1 MTDQLPAAAAA
12 VDCAADVVASA
23 TDHLARESTVD
34 GRISVARLDEHQVL
48 GYDLAHAASAV
59 EGAKV
64 MLAYGEQGEVESPTG
79 ARVHRRR
86 DRRSRRQ
93 APRPRGGLGRR
104 RRAPRAGTPVR
115 RGAPR
120 PRVPRDG
127 GRGVSTPA
135 APGPATSPTTSSSRP
150 RRSTASPRRRS
161 ARSPSTSTAPTPT
174 SPRRSSPG
182 SPSSA
187 ASGSRCPRS
196 TAASRPAARPTTSAW
211 SSPPRSCRGAR
222 SASAGRSSPAP
233 RSSPGPSWPAA
244 PRSRSSAGSP
254 ASPPVSSWS
263 A

>member
-64 MLAYGEQGEVESPTG
+64 MLAYGEHGEVESMLARAFIADAIADLG
-79 ARVHRRR
+79 AKL
-86 DRRSRRQ
+86 
-93 APRPRGGLGRR
+93 LGREAVWGVDVELAR
-104 RRAPRAGTPVR
+104 RRALPFVEAHRAPEFLETVAASAR
-115 RGAPR
+115 HA
-120 PRVPRDG
+120 
-127 GRGVSTPA
+127 A

-150 RRSTASPRRRS
+150 RPSTASPRTRS
-161 ARSPSTSTAPTPT
+161 ARSPSTCTAPTPT
-174 SPRRSSPG
+174 SPRSSSPG

-222 SASAGRSSPAP
+222 SASAVRSSPAP
-233 RSSPGPSWPAA
+233 RS
-244 PRSRSSAGSP
+244 
-254 ASPPVSSWS
+254 
-263 A
+263 